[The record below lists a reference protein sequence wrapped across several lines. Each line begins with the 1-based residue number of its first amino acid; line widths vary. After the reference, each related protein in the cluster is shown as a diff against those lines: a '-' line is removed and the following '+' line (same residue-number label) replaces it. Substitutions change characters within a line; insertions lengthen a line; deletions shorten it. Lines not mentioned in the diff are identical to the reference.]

1 MKATF
6 KQFLEAKIKDYDTTP
21 ITDVDVLIK
30 AIEENCSQ
38 AINNIRTKRKSGT
51 IWRGFRREIVS
62 GIYDPGSG
70 QRESENTANFY
81 TLFFDENPKNRNW
94 PKRSKSFICSTDE
107 ITAAHFARRRA
118 ATLVLPFDNTP
129 IGLVNESD
137 LWDLAISFTL
147 EYNGIR
153 RVFTDGVEDLN
164 AIFSDFYA
172 QVENW
177 AENKFTS
184 LNQTAQDIRNNPIQI
199 CKSLKS
205 RFDLEEFG
213 VKEYSEEEYSF
224 KRSVANQFADQ
235 LTEMYNLSKIG
246 CTLTKINNLDVK
258 SSEVWFQGKCILV
271 SGTDLGE
278 IMRHFKL

>member
-21 ITDVDVLIK
+21 ITNVDVLIK

-51 IWRGFRREIVS
+51 IWRGFRREVIS

-81 TLFFDENPKNRNW
+81 TVFFDENPKNRNW
-94 PKRSKSFICSTDE
+94 PKRSKSFICSTDK

-129 IGLVNESD
+129 IGVVNESD
-137 LWDLAISFTL
+137 LWDTAISFTL
-147 EYNGIR
+147 KFNSIEK
-153 RVFTDGVEDLN
+153 VFTDEIENFNFL
-164 AIFSDFYA
+164 FSDFYA
-172 QVENW
+172 RIDNE
-177 AENKFTS
+177 FTS
-184 LNQTAQDIRNNPIQI
+184 LNQTMQDIRDNPGQI
-199 CKSLKS
+199 YKSLTSKGDVNIS
-205 RFDLEEFG
+205 DFSVEEDTG
-213 VKEYSEEEYSF
+213 EEDSF
-224 KRSVANQFADQ
+224 KQSVADQFADQ
-235 LTEMYNLSKIG
+235 LTEMYNLSKRG

-271 SGTDLGE
+271 SDADLGE